1 MPARAPEIAIV
12 AIIAAET
19 EIPAVRAAL
28 EFAPTARNLKPI
40 MLRFNNHQI
49 NTAAAKAIKIPIFT
63 R

>member
-1 MPARAPEIAIV
+1 MPASAPEIAIV

-40 MLRFNNHQI
+40 MLRFNNHQT
-49 NTAAAKAIKIPIFT
+49 NKEAASAMKMPIFT